1 MAKTETA
8 LARTGTAEHGIV
20 HLTAH
25 DIDTLVKSN
34 IIPAE
39 TPPATIELFG
49 RFIKESGLSPFRRQ
63 IHLIKR
69 NTKQGARY
77 TIQTGI
83 DGYRA
88 TANRT
93 GLYAG
98 SDDYLF
104 DEGLNEYQHI
114 QTKRQHPTTATATVY
129 KLVGNTRVPFTAT
142 ARWEEYLPGEGPEGF
157 MWKKMPYLMIGKC
170 AEAIALRK
178 AFPEELAGIYTD
190 EEMMQADIK
199 TIPVTHREIENVD
212 TGTGEL
218 IDPPPPVQVEGTQLE
233 QFDPQTELITFG
245 KYSGMTWLEL
255 PDDYLTWLVKNA
267 TKKDIKARAEATIKY
282 KDNLSMNQDNKS
294 WSEEMFGD
302 KKEVEKPPEDSNKVF
317 HGLTASLEKAA
328 KTKDPA
334 KIKNWA
340 EVNKTVI
347 GFLRDE
353 EKDILRKSYNYV
365 LEQLKKG
372 GKS

>member
-8 LARTGTAEHGIV
+8 LARTGTAEHSIV
-20 HLTAH
+20 HLTTQ

-34 IIPAE
+34 IIPAD
-39 TPPATIELFG
+39 TPKATIELFG
-49 RFIKESGLSPFRRQ
+49 RFCKESGLSPFRRQ

-69 NTKQGARY
+69 GDKF

-98 SDDYLF
+98 SDDYIF
-104 DEGLNEYQHI
+104 DEGINEYQHI
-114 QTKRQHPTTATATVY
+114 QTKRGHPTTATSTVY

-142 ARWEEYLPGEGPEGF
+142 MRWDEYFPGEKQGF
-157 MWKKMPYLMIGKC
+157 MWMKMPYLMAGKC
-170 AEAIALRK
+170 AESLALRK

-199 TIPVTHREIENVD
+199 TLPMQSHAHQPENVD
-212 TGTGEL
+212 PGTGEI
-218 IDPPPPVQVEGTQLE
+218 IDPPPPVQVEGTSLE
-233 QFDPQTELITFG
+233 QFNPQTELVTFG

-267 TKKDIKARAEATIKY
+267 TKKDIKARAEATIKF